1 MAVKC
6 CLAAAVKNHVISQH
20 HRALYSH
27 SMMSCTEMKAAE
39 LSCHLLAMVNSLIA
53 IYSSSTQQ
61 PQHYRV
67 PAIVHPHVRQF
78 IIHKL

>member
-39 LSCHLLAMVNSLIA
+39 LSCHLLATVNSLIA
-53 IYSSSTQQ
+53 IYSSTQQ
-61 PQHYRV
+61 PHYRV
-67 PAIVHPHVRQF
+67 PAIVLPTYSSSLY
-78 IIHKL
+78 INYN